1 LARDDKRQLLR
12 QPPKQLYAWL
22 AGILGC
28 LFSFGLGAR
37 GILGRLFT
45 WIPGDQGDAA
55 LNNWI
60 LERNL
65 QYGLQGGQG
74 LNLTALFTTN
84 TFWPETN
91 TLAWSDNWLALTPV
105 YSLLRLAAPP
115 GQAFAL
121 LITLCISANVAACYR
136 LCRHATSRSGDRL
149 LAACLAGFSL
159 TMLARLG
166 HAQLMPAFA
175 GVLAIDAALAALSRE
190 AATGVVDP
198 ASNPSAAARRA
209 GAPQWRLLI
218 HADGA
223 LTALL
228 WLLLQLAIGFYQGVF
243 FAVAS
248 ACLLAAVLCQHWM
261 TRGTVLRFTWCG
273 LTQASQRTNLVLR
286 LVGLGVL
293 VGLNGVIYRQYLL
306 FSRQVGRRPWDEVA
320 SMIPKVW
327 SFGFNSLSN
336 PGSVS
341 LPAPIQSIDATSYPG
356 AFWEHSL
363 FPGYTYALLLGLG
376 IWLGWRSLKANGE
389 GWPWPLMLLGQ
400 TCLLMLVVSLGIGGR
415 HQLITA
421 WAVLYQWVPGFSAL
435 RAVSRIGLPLV
446 LLAAPILAWTLA
458 ELQSRLDRQ
467 RRLAVL
473 ATLLA
478 LYVAGNVIT
487 PGVPRFASR
496 PYEARVKTVSQRVGR
511 LVRKGDCRA
520 FYLAASTQTLP
531 AALDSQLM
539 AMWASLRTG
548 YPTVSGYSG
557 HTPTDGWTAHMSKD
571 ELRNWLRQRGL
582 DDRAVAS
589 VCWIP
594 ADRVFDR
601 GVRKPDSP

>member
-1 LARDDKRQLLR
+1 MIT
-12 QPPKQLYAWL
+12 QPPKQIYAWL

-28 LFSFGLGAR
+28 LLSFGLGAR
-37 GILGRLFT
+37 GLLGRLFT

-65 QYGLQGGQG
+65 QYGLQGGHG
-74 LNLTALFTTN
+74 LDLAALFTTN
-84 TFWPETN
+84 SFWPESN

-121 LITLCISANVAACYR
+121 LITLCISANVAACFR
-136 LCRHATSRSGDRL
+136 LCRHATSRSGYRL
-149 LAACLAGFSL
+149 LSACLAGFSL

-175 GVLAIDAALAALSRE
+175 GVLAIDAALASLSRE
-190 AATGVVDP
+190 TASGGSEP
-198 ASNPSAAARRA
+198 ASDSSAST
-209 GAPQWRLLI
+209 PWRLVI
-218 HADGA
+218 HADDV
-223 LTALL
+223 LTAML

-243 FAVAS
+243 FALAS
-248 ACLLAAVLCQHWM
+248 ACLLTVVLCQPWVH
-261 TRGTVLRFTWCG
+261 RGTVLRFMWSG
-273 LTQASQRTNLVLR
+273 LTPSAQRTSLLLR
-286 LVGLGVL
+286 LAGVGVL
-293 VGLNGVIYRQYLL
+293 VALNGVIYRQYFL
-306 FSRQVGRRPWDEVA
+306 FSRQVGSRPWDEVA
-320 SMIPKVW
+320 SMIPKFW
-327 SFGFNSLSN
+327 SFGFNTLSN
-336 PGSVS
+336 PESVS
-341 LPAPIQSIDATSYPG
+341 LPAPIQSINAISYPG

-363 FPGYTYALLLGLG
+363 FPGYAYALLLGLG
-376 IWLGWRSLKANGE
+376 IWLGWRGLKANGHS
-389 GWPWPLMLLGQ
+389 WPWQLTMLGQ
-400 TCLLMLVVSLGIGGR
+400 TCLLMLIVSVGIGGR
-415 HQLITA
+415 HELITA
-421 WAVLYQWVPGFSAL
+421 WALLYQWLPGFSAL
-435 RAVSRIGLPLV
+435 RAVSRIGLALV

-458 ELQSRLDRQ
+458 ELHSRLDRQ
-467 RRLAVL
+467 RMQAVV
-473 ATLLA
+473 AALLA

-496 PYEARVKTVSQRVGR
+496 PYEARVEKVSKRVDR

-520 FYLAASTQTLP
+520 FYLSAASETLP

-557 HTPTDGWTAHMSKD
+557 HTPSEGWTAHMSEA
-571 ELRNWLRQRGL
+571 ELQRWLRDRGL
-582 DDRAVAS
+582 DDSGVES

-594 ADRVFDR
+594 VDRVFEEDDR
-601 GVRKPDSP
+601 SQISP